1 MILGMEPVL
10 LLMLIYLGVGAI
22 VGVLAGLLG
31 IGGGLII
38 VPASI
43 YMFQHLLGMSIE
55 NAMPI
60 AVATSLSTVIFTGL
74 SSARTHYRLG
84 NLDRD
89 IFKYSALGIAIG
101 AVLGAQFAS
110 SISGVVLQR
119 IFAVIVI
126 LIALQMIFN
135 RHRSSIHPTS
145 PGILS
150 GIGLGSGFVS
160 AIMGIGG
167 GALIVPALVWFQVNI
182 KKAIGCASACG
193 VMIAFFGTLSFIYAG
208 WNKEYLPEYSVG
220 YVYLP
225 ATIGIVIT
233 SILTAPIGAKLTN
246 KLDTIKLKRIFAVFL
261 VLVSIRMMIGIE

>member
-1 MILGMEPVL
+1 MM
-10 LLMLIYLGVGAI
+10 VGAI
-22 VGVLAGLLG
+22 AGLMAGLLG

-38 VPASI
+38 VPAMI

-74 SSARTHYRLG
+74 SSARTHYTLG

-89 IFKYSALGIAIG
+89 IFKYSAVGIAIG

-119 IFAVIVI
+119 IFAGLVI
-126 LIALQMIFN
+126 LIALQMVFN
-135 RHRSSIHPTS
+135 RHRTSQYATRPSI
-145 PGILS
+145 LAA
-150 GIGLGSGFVS
+150 IGLSSGFVS
-160 AIMGIGG
+160 ALMGIGG
-167 GALIVPALVWFQVNI
+167 GALIVPALIWFRVNI
-182 KKAIGCASACG
+182 KTAIGCASGCG
-193 VMIAFFGTLSFIYAG
+193 VMIAIFGTASFVYAG
-208 WNKEYLPEYSVG
+208 WNRPYLPDYSLG

-225 ATIGIVIT
+225 AALGIVIT
-233 SILTAPIGAKLTN
+233 SVLTAPIGAKLTN
-246 KLDTIKLKRIFAVFL
+246 KLDTAKLKRIFAVFL

>member
-1 MILGMEPVL
+1 MEPVL
-10 LLMLIYLGVGAI
+10 LLVLLYMLVGAV

-38 VPASI
+38 VPVSM
-43 YMFQHLLGMSIE
+43 YVFPHLLGMSIDD
-55 NAMPI
+55 AMPI

-74 SSARTHYRLG
+74 SSARSHFKLG
-84 NLDRD
+84 NLDSY
-89 IFKYSALGIAIG
+89 IFKYSAVGIAIG

-119 IFAVIVI
+119 VFAIMVIV
-126 LIALQMIFN
+126 IALQMVFN
-135 RHRSSIHPTS
+135 RHKMSAHTTS
-145 PGILS
+145 PSILTT
-150 GIGLGSGFVS
+150 IGLGSGFVS
-160 AIMGIGG
+160 SLMGIGG

-208 WNKEYLPEYSVG
+208 WQRPYLPEYSLG

-225 ATIGIVIT
+225 ATFGIVIT
-233 SILTAPIGAKLTN
+233 SMLTAPIGAKLTSQ
-246 KLDTIKLKRIFAVFL
+246 LDTKKLKRIFAVFL
-261 VLVSIRMMIGIE
+261 VLVSIRMMIGLE